1 MVVITMI
8 IPAGIMTKA
17 MVTIK
22 VVTIMRRLM
31 VMMSKTKSNG
41 DDNEEGDGS
50 FSMFSMFSMLSKFT
64 SCFPIR
70 DCRIVEPF
78 PDTNKQNQRQIQ
90 NTIQR
95 HKEGRFSAFVPG
107 CHHSLWI

>member
-41 DDNEEGDGS
+41 DDSEEGG
-50 FSMFSMFSMLSKFT
+50 
-64 SCFPIR
+64 
-70 DCRIVEPF
+70 
-78 PDTNKQNQRQIQ
+78 
-90 NTIQR
+90 
-95 HKEGRFSAFVPG
+95 
-107 CHHSLWI
+107 